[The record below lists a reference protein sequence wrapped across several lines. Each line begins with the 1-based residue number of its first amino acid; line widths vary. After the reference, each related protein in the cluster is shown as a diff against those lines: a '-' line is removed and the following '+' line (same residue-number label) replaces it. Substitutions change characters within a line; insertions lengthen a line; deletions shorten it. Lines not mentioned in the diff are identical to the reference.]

1 MRSKPYLYLLI
12 FFSSFLFLNT
22 FPRAVLN
29 PHFLKNGLNFEALFL
44 GIFLLFLSQTILLLF
59 FKNLSAKFAWR
70 LALIIFIASIL
81 SVVRMESIYQYF
93 FYSILSGFLIFL
105 FWVPYN
111 IAHFKLTPKENTGR
125 SAAIMFSIG
134 PIISILVPPAAGFL
148 AEVNIDMVWIF
159 TIGFS
164 VLTLL
169 LVNFQTEFKIS
180 YSISAA
186 LKAVE
191 KVRIF
196 IFLEGIWGAIVF
208 AVVPVYTLFFI
219 NTPLNYG
226 IFLAY
231 LGLISVFA
239 NLILGHISDRKQ
251 KRAIFLY
258 PVTIFLSIA
267 TLLLVF
273 ASENLAL
280 WIVLT
285 GAIAFVLP
293 AFGTLTLSLFIDN
306 QNNLEVSFPGREL
319 ILAVGR
325 AIGIGFTFLA
335 FLFKFEILLYIM
347 LGFVMLIF
355 PAVLFYRTKIS
366 RKFSYL

>member
-1 MRSKPYLYLLI
+1 M
-12 FFSSFLFLNT
+12 
-22 FPRAVLN
+22 
-29 PHFLKNGLNFEALFL
+29 
-44 GIFLLFLSQTILLLF
+44 
-59 FKNLSAKFAWR
+59 
-70 LALIIFIASIL
+70 
-81 SVVRMESIYQYF
+81 
-93 FYSILSGFLIFL
+93 LSGFLIFL
-105 FWVPYN
+105 YWVPYN

-134 PIISILVPPAAGFL
+134 PIISILLPPAAGFL

-159 TIGFS
+159 TIGFGIMTFF
-164 VLTLL
+164 LI
-169 LVNFQTEFKIS
+169 NFQSEFKIN

-196 IFLEGIWGAIVF
+196 IFLEGIWEAIAF

-226 IFLAY
+226 IFLSY

-258 PVTIFLSIA
+258 PVTIFLAVI
-267 TLLLVF
+267 TFLLAF
-273 ASENLAL
+273 AEESLAL
-280 WIVLT
+280 WIIIS

-306 QNNLEVSFPGREL
+306 QNNLEISFPGREL
-319 ILAVGR
+319 LLAVAR
-325 AIGIGFTFLA
+325 TIGIGITFLA
-335 FLFKFEILLYIM
+335 FLSKFETLLYIM
-347 LGFVMLIF
+347 LGFVMLLF
-355 PAVLFYRTKIS
+355 PIVLFYRTKVS
-366 RKFSYL
+366 KKFSYL